1 MTVIY
6 FCAVIKNSLLFL
18 LMIFAYGYK
27 MDHHAIVEVC
37 VLHFKRWE
45 KFLTERRCR
54 MRKIDLIVL
63 HCSATPPD
71 VNLTA
76 QDLERE
82 HRRRGFDGCGYHY
95 YVRRDGQICSM
106 RPVEKAGAHVRG
118 YNANS
123 IGVCY
128 EGGLDAQGRP
138 ADTRTPEQRHSLRV
152 LIRVLLKDYPGCR
165 VVGHRDLSPDRN
177 GNGVVEPEEWLKACP
192 CFDVCRERFWE

>member
-1 MTVIY
+1 
-6 FCAVIKNSLLFL
+6 
-18 LMIFAYGYK
+18 
-27 MDHHAIVEVC
+27 
-37 VLHFKRWE
+37 
-45 KFLTERRCR
+45 
-54 MRKIDLIVL
+54 
-63 HCSATPPD
+63 
-71 VNLTA
+71 
-76 QDLERE
+76 
-82 HRRRGFDGCGYHY
+82 
-95 YVRRDGQICSM
+95 M

-177 GNGVVEPEEWLKACP
+177 GNGVVEPE
-192 CFDVCRERFWE
+192 

>member
-1 MTVIY
+1 
-6 FCAVIKNSLLFL
+6 
-18 LMIFAYGYK
+18 
-27 MDHHAIVEVC
+27 
-37 VLHFKRWE
+37 
-45 KFLTERRCR
+45 

-106 RPVEKAGAHVRG
+106 RPVEKAGAHVWG